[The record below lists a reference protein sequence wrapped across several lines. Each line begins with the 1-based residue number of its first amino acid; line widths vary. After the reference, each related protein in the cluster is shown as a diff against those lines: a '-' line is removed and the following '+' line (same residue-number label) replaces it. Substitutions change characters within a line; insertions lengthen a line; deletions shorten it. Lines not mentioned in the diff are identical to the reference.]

1 MRVFVTGAS
10 GWIGTATV
18 AELVGAGHEVVG
30 LARSEESAAK
40 VEAAGG
46 TVLRGDLADLDGLRA
61 AAVEADAT
69 IHLAFQHEVA
79 FEQGDFAAA
88 AKDDRAVIEAIGEA
102 LVGTDKAFMTASG
115 TGAIAPGRV
124 ATENDGHDL
133 DRAGL
138 PEGMRMRGESAEYTL
153 ALGERGV
160 RSSILRLAPTN
171 HGDGDNGFM
180 KQLVE
185 IARAKGVSAY
195 VGDGANRWPAGHRLD
210 SAVLARLGIEGA
222 PAGSTLHAI
231 GEEGIELRAIA
242 ETIGGKLG
250 VPVESIAP
258 EAAMEHFGFL
268 GMMVGLDI
276 PASAAIT
283 RELTGWQ
290 PTHPGL
296 IEDLEA
302 DFYYRVPAAS

>member
-10 GWIGTATV
+10 GWIGEATV

-30 LARSEESAAK
+30 LARSDASAAK

-46 TVLRGDLADLDGLRA
+46 TVRRGDLADLDGLGA
-61 AAVEADAT
+61 AASEADAV

-79 FEQGDFAAA
+79 FVQGDFATA
-88 AKDDRAVIEAIGEA
+88 AKDDRAAIETIGEA
-102 LVGTDKAFMTASG
+102 LVGTDKAFVIASG
-115 TGAIAPGRV
+115 TGAVAPGRL

-133 DRAGL
+133 PPEL
-138 PEGMRMRGESAEYTL
+138 PEGMRLRGESAEYTL
-153 ALGERGV
+153 GLADRGV
-160 RSSILRLAPTN
+160 RSSVLRLAPTN

-210 SAVLARLGIEGA
+210 SAVLARLAVENV

-231 GEEGIELRAIA
+231 GEEGIELRAVA
-242 ETIGGKLG
+242 EVIGRHLG
-250 VPVESIAP
+250 VPVESVPADG
-258 EAAMEHFGFL
+258 AMEHFGFL

-276 PASAAIT
+276 PASSAIT

-296 IEDLEA
+296 IEDLEE
-302 DFYYRVPAAS
+302 DFYYRA

>member
-10 GWIGTATV
+10 GWIGEATV

-30 LARSEESAAK
+30 LARSDSSAAK

-46 TVLRGDLADLDGLRA
+46 TVRRGDLADLAGLGA
-61 AAVEADAT
+61 AASEADAV

-79 FEQGDFAAA
+79 FIQGDFATA
-88 AKDDRAVIEAIGEA
+88 AKDDRAAIETIGGA
-102 LVGTDKAFMTASG
+102 LVGTDKAFVIASG
-115 TGAIAPGRV
+115 TGAVAPGRL
-124 ATENDGHDL
+124 ATENDGHSL
-133 DRAGL
+133 SPGL
-138 PEGMRMRGESAEYTL
+138 PEGMRLRGESAEYTL
-153 ALGERGV
+153 GLAARGV
-160 RSSILRLAPTN
+160 RSSVLRLAPTN

-185 IARAKGVSAY
+185 IARAKGVAAY

-210 SAVLARLGIEGA
+210 TAVLARLAVESV

-231 GEEGIELRAIA
+231 GDEGIELGVVA
-242 ETIGGKLG
+242 EVIGRHLG
-250 VPVESIAP
+250 VPVESVSP
-258 EAAMEHFGFL
+258 EQAMEHFGFL

-276 PASAAIT
+276 PASSAIT
-283 RELTGWQ
+283 RDLTGWR

-296 IEDLEA
+296 VEDLEQ
-302 DFYYRVPAAS
+302 DFYYRA